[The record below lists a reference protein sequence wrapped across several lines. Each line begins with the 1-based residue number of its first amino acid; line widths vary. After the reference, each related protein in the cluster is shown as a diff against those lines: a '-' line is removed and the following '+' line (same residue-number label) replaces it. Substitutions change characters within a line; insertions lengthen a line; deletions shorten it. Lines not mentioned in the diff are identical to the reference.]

1 MRRTMLLLIALV
13 VCASITQICFAQSA
27 LDCSNAIQ
35 LTCGQTI
42 SDNTQGSPSN
52 VKTYTG
58 VNWNESGPED
68 VFTLQVQETSRL
80 IVTLSNLSVN
90 LDVFILESCD
100 ASKVLASG
108 DRKATYANATPGKYY
123 IVVDGRDNAVGSYS
137 LTVQC
142 ETGKPQTGNII
153 WSESFENN
161 PDNDWNADYGI
172 WEMGI
177 TTSGPNSAFVGGQCA
192 ATKLAGDYPDNVNTR
207 LIRYTSF
214 VVPNASLNPRLKF
227 WHWYS
232 FNCGDYG
239 TVQIKV
245 QGTNTWEDLPEAA
258 FGGHSSGIW
267 SYRTDALSQYAGKT
281 VQIAFFFHSQDCNYN
296 GWETSSG
303 WYIDNVAVVTGSET
317 VNFTEKW
324 EPMGIKDW
332 NAGYGTWEVGV
343 PTSGPGIAYSPPY
356 CLATVLDG
364 AYGDNAESWFT
375 SPPFK
380 VPSASKQ
387 PSLRFRHWYSFNCG
401 DWGKIGIYFKKTWTN
416 LDTYSGASSGWT
428 YPRLDLS
435 AYADSTVI
443 LRFVVHSQ
451 DCNYNGWDVDNGW
464 YIDDVAIELVTGVND
479 HNFTHNEIKFFSLH
493 QNHPNPF
500 NPETA
505 ILYELPRTSQV
516 EVTVFN
522 LLGEKIRT
530 LVNESQTSG
539 QHRIQWDGRDENR
552 KSMPS
557 GVYLYRL
564 RAGEFAQTRKMILMQ

>member
-1 MRRTMLLLIALV
+1 MRRTTLSIIVSAV
-13 VCASITQICFAQSA
+13 FTAITQICFAQNA

-35 LTCGQTI
+35 LACGQTI

-58 VNWNESGPED
+58 VTWNESGPED
-68 VFTLQVQETSRL
+68 VFKIQVGETSRL

-100 ASKVLASG
+100 ASKSLSYG
-108 DRKATYANATPGKYY
+108 DRKAIYANVTPGQYY
-123 IVVDGRDNAVGSYS
+123 LVVDGRDNAVGSYS

-177 TTSGPNSAFVGGQCA
+177 PTSGPNSAFVGGKCG

-214 VVPNASLNPRLKF
+214 VVPNASLNPRLRF
-227 WHWYS
+227 WHYYN

-239 TVQIKV
+239 KVQIKV

-281 VQIAFFFHSQDCNYN
+281 VQIAFFFHSEDCWPP

-332 NAGYGTWEVGV
+332 NAAYGTWEVGV

-364 AYGDNAESWFT
+364 AYGDNAESWLT
-375 SPPFK
+375 SPSFK
-380 VPSASKQ
+380 VPSASEQ
-387 PSLRFRHWYSFNCG
+387 PSLRYRHWYSFNCG
-401 DWGKIGIYFKKTWTN
+401 DWGQIRIYSKKTWTV
-416 LDTYSGASSGWT
+416 LDTYSGASFGWI
-428 YPRLDLS
+428 YPRFDLS

-443 LRFVVHSQ
+443 LRFVVHSE
-451 DCNYNGWDVDNGW
+451 DCYGNGWEVDNGW
-464 YIDDVAIELVTGVND
+464 YIDDVAIEIVTGVND
-479 HNFTHNEIKFFSLH
+479 NFTHNEIKSFSLH

-500 NPETA
+500 NPETT
-505 ILYELPRTSQV
+505 ILYELPRASQV
-516 EVTVFN
+516 EVTIFN
-522 LLGEKIRT
+522 LLGEKVRT
-530 LVNESQTSG
+530 FAFQQQQAG
-539 QHRIQWDGRDENR
+539 QHRIQWDSRDDNG
-552 KSMPS
+552 KPVPS
-557 GVYLYRL
+557 GVYFYRL
-564 RAGEFAQTRKMILMQ
+564 LAGDFVQTRKMILMQ